1 MTRPWIPLGPVCL
14 TARDQLLKLTCAL
27 SGKRNLKKKTGWPLF
42 VRKQHP
48 KEACLLGEFNRQDV
62 LPDNEK
68 RQLAPPPRH
77 EQYGD
82 NNERARM
89 PRRASRAGGTHFG
102 RQKTE
107 NFDIVGSTS
116 WARVAVDVLVA
127 VAVVVFSVVV
137 VVVVV
142 GHASYS
148 LSSSPHHRHSKCTPS
163 AKQPLLYSPGLQL
176 LSHA

>member
-1 MTRPWIPLGPVCL
+1 MSAPACPGEHRGPAELISV
-14 TARDQLLKLTCAL
+14 
-27 SGKRNLKKKTGWPLF
+27 GKKTEDF
-42 VRKQHP
+42 
-48 KEACLLGEFNRQDV
+48 DV
-62 LPDNEK
+62 
-68 RQLAPPPRH
+68 
-77 EQYGD
+77 
-82 NNERARM
+82 
-89 PRRASRAGGTHFG
+89 
-102 RQKTE
+102 
-107 NFDIVGSTS
+107 VGSIS

-163 AKQPLLYSPGLQL
+163 AKQPLLYSPGLHL